1 MSKKHLAE
9 STLVDVCGTL
19 ICLYSGQKGNI
30 NFHYVVC
37 TYILT
42 DGWGHLKHG
51 ILFATVE

>member
-9 STLVDVCGTL
+9 STLVDVFGNL

-30 NFHYVVC
+30 NFHSVVC